1 MPRNIRGKVDVLN
14 RPQHSFNMEIECFLR
29 CKGKEKHLMMWL
41 LGVFEEPLNVFQMN
55 LLAFPIKIIIF
66 AAK

>member
-1 MPRNIRGKVDVLN
+1 MGINGR
-14 RPQHSFNMEIECFLR
+14 
-29 CKGKEKHLMMWL
+29 EKHLMMWL

-66 AAK
+66 AAKLESWQLLATSHY